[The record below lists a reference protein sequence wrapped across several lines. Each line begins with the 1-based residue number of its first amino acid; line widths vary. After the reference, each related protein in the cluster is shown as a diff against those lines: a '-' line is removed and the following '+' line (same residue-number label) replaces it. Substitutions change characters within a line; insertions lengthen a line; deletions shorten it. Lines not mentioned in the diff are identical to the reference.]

1 MPYLDADRGS
11 NSWVIHG
18 NHTESGL
25 PLIANDPHLE
35 SAIPHE
41 WHQIRIEYTH
51 EGRPVYW

>member
-1 MPYLDADRGS
+1 MIEIGLMPYLDSDRGS

-35 SAIPHE
+35 SSIPHE
-41 WHQIRIEYTH
+41 WHQIR
-51 EGRPVYW
+51 V